1 MSDLPTLT
9 PPSDDGQ
16 AAQASEQ
23 ASEKQEDSKAAE
35 ADNIRKLQS
44 SYDKQIAQIR
54 KENQQ
59 VQQQYNQQAQLNQQL
74 QQRLQEQMYAAAPD
88 DYTRLELQLKD
99 AQATAQQYYNAY
111 NQAIQDKQEEQE
123 RINSLSEIAGEFGVT
138 LKDLEAATDYK
149 SAVKLAVAAQAKQS
163 KAKQD
168 TDNDKS
174 SRNMPDLGGGAPRT
188 ASTQAEAEWERLVKS
203 KDSIG
208 QTRWLREH
216 GGKTP

>member
-1 MSDLPTLT
+1 MSDLPTLSA
-9 PPSDDGQ
+9 PSDNGE
-16 AAQASEQ
+16 ATSASEQ
-23 ASEKQEDSKAAE
+23 ASEQQDSGKAAE

-44 SYDKQIAQIR
+44 VYDKQIAQIR

-59 VQQQYNQQAQLNQQL
+59 VQAQYNQQAQLNQQL

-99 AQATAQQYYNAY
+99 AQATGQYYYQAY
-111 NQAIQDKQEEQE
+111 QQSIADKQADQE
-123 RINSLSEIAGEFGVT
+123 RLASLSEIADDFGVSV
-138 LKDLEAATDYK
+138 KDLDAATDYK
-149 SAVKLAVAAQAKQS
+149 SAVKLAVKAQQKQAQS
-163 KAKQD
+163 KEKD
-168 TDNDKS
+168 DNDKS

-216 GGKTP
+216 GGK